1 MDNENKKIVAIYTRV
16 STTDQAREG
25 HSLEEQEKR
34 LKARCVS
41 NDYVVY
47 KVYTDAGIS
56 GKSAENRPAYQQMLK
71 DMKKGKF
78 NLIMAF
84 KMDRISRSII
94 DFEEF
99 FNELKKYNC
108 GIEFLCENIDTTG
121 AAGMMFARILGIF
134 AQFERELI
142 QERTLV
148 GVESAVNKGHIG
160 GKPPLGY
167 KHKLDDSGKHKLKEW
182 EIDKDEAEIVKEIFE
197 LCASGKTYFQISK
210 ILKEKYPN
218 AISSI
223 KRNKETG
230 EEKIIYRKWN
240 DSSISTILNN
250 KSYMGVYEYRKCLKD
265 KETIEIAGVVP
276 AIISEELYNDCQEM
290 IARNG
295 RNYYR
300 SKNYLFVQRLVCPH
314 CGRIMACNGC
324 KNKMKKD
331 YLYYKC
337 KDCGIYV
344 REELIENA
352 LINKLNN
359 LLELSSIINNDYY
372 ITDSRT
378 AEKFNNCRLDHR
390 LRFAIDEKIINDKK
404 QLLDSTELNELWKM
418 TSYETKC
425 EFIGKYIDTI
435 VIKESKN
442 KRNKI
447 TSVEIIDLKLKPN
460 KVKQLLNFEGNNL
473 MDKIIGTGVLK
484 ASIAEMKHEKDAN
497 EYIDILRNKYKFIA
511 IDFLKEEDY
520 FLNPMLFKIIKVKP
534 KSYIEKEKT
543 IGLFLIESS
552 NFIRDGLKIYNPI
565 RKEANNVL

>member
-1 MDNENKKIVAIYTRV
+1 MNNDKKMVAIYTRV

-34 LKARCVS
+34 LKARCIS
-41 NDYVVY
+41 NDYEVY

-94 DFEEF
+94 DFEDF
-99 FNELKKYNC
+99 FKELKKYNC

-148 GVESAVNKGHIG
+148 GVESAVNKGHFG

-167 KHKLDDSGKHKLKEW
+167 KHKLDVSGKHKLKEW
-182 EIDKDEAEIVKEIFE
+182 EIDKDEAKIVKEIFD

-210 ILKEKYPN
+210 LLKEKYPN
-218 AISSI
+218 VISSI
-223 KRNKETG
+223 KEDKETG
-230 EEKIIYRKWN
+230 EKKITYRKWN
-240 DSSISTILNN
+240 DSSISCILNN
-250 KSYMGVYEYRKCLKD
+250 KCYMGTYEYRKCLENKD
-265 KETIEIAGVVP
+265 TIEIVDIVP
-276 AIISEELYNDCQEM
+276 KIISKELYNDCQEM

-300 SKNYLFVQRLVCPH
+300 SKNYLFIQKLVCPH
-314 CGRIMACNGC
+314 CGRIMACNGV
-324 KNKMKKD
+324 KNKMKND

-344 REELIENA
+344 RESLIENA
-352 LINKLNN
+352 LLTELNN
-359 LLELSSIINNDYY
+359 LLELSNIINSNCC

-378 AEKFNNCRLDHR
+378 AEKYNSCKLDHKI
-390 LRFAIDEKIINDKK
+390 RFAIDEKIIKDKMT
-404 QLLDSTELNELWKM
+404 LLDSNELNELWKI
-418 TSYETKC
+418 TSYEAKC
-425 EFIGKYIDTI
+425 NFIGNYIDTI
-435 VIKESKN
+435 TIKEKIDSK
-442 KRNKI
+442 KKI
-447 TSVEIIDLKLKPN
+447 IKVDLVNLKLKSN
-460 KVKQLLNFEGNNL
+460 KVKELLDLEEKN
-473 MDKIIGTGVLK
+473 MIDKIIGSGVLK
-484 ASIAEMKHEKDAN
+484 ASITEVKHDKDALD
-497 EYIDILRNKYKFIA
+497 YIELLRTKYKFA
-511 IDFLKEEDY
+511 AYDFYDIEDY
-520 FLNPMLFKIIKVKP
+520 YTNPLLFKIIKVNP
-534 KSYIEKEKT
+534 KSCVEKKKVYGLVLLEYTNLLKQCT
-543 IGLFLIESS
+543 IT
-552 NFIRDGLKIYNPI
+552 Y
-565 RKEANNVL
+565 NNVS

>member
-1 MDNENKKIVAIYTRV
+1 MVAIYTRV

-34 LKARCVS
+34 LKARCIS
-41 NDYVVY
+41 NDYEVY

-94 DFEEF
+94 DFEDF
-99 FNELKKYNC
+99 FKELKKYNC

-148 GVESAVNKGHIG
+148 GVESAVNKGHFG

-167 KHKLDDSGKHKLKEW
+167 KHKLDVSGKHKLKEW
-182 EIDKDEAEIVKEIFE
+182 EIDKDEAKIVKEIFD

-210 ILKEKYPN
+210 LLKEKYPN
-218 AISSI
+218 VISSI
-223 KRNKETG
+223 KEDKETG
-230 EEKIIYRKWN
+230 EKKITYRKWN
-240 DSSISTILNN
+240 DSSISCILNN
-250 KSYMGVYEYRKCLKD
+250 KCYMGTYEYRKCLENKD
-265 KETIEIAGVVP
+265 TIEIVDIVP
-276 AIISEELYNDCQEM
+276 KIISKELYNDCQEM

-300 SKNYLFVQRLVCPH
+300 SKNYLFIQKLVCPH
-314 CGRIMACNGC
+314 CGRIMACNGV
-324 KNKMKKD
+324 KNKMKND

-344 REELIENA
+344 RESLIENA
-352 LINKLNN
+352 LLTELNN
-359 LLELSSIINNDYY
+359 LLELSNIINSNCC

-378 AEKFNNCRLDHR
+378 AEKYNSCKLDHKI
-390 LRFAIDEKIINDKK
+390 RFAIDEKIIKDKMT
-404 QLLDSTELNELWKM
+404 LLDSNELNELWKI
-418 TSYETKC
+418 TSYEAKC
-425 EFIGKYIDTI
+425 NFIGNYIDTI
-435 VIKESKN
+435 TIKEKIDSK
-442 KRNKI
+442 KKI
-447 TSVEIIDLKLKPN
+447 IKVDLVNLKLKSN
-460 KVKQLLNFEGNNL
+460 KVKELLDLEEKN
-473 MDKIIGTGVLK
+473 MIDKIIGSGVLK
-484 ASIAEMKHEKDAN
+484 ASITEVKHDKDALD
-497 EYIDILRNKYKFIA
+497 YIELLRTKYKFA
-511 IDFLKEEDY
+511 AYDFYDIEDY
-520 FLNPMLFKIIKVKP
+520 YTNPLLFKIIKVNP
-534 KSYIEKEKT
+534 KSCVEKKKVYGLVLLEYTNLLKQCT
-543 IGLFLIESS
+543 IT
-552 NFIRDGLKIYNPI
+552 Y
-565 RKEANNVL
+565 NNVS

>member
-1 MDNENKKIVAIYTRV
+1 MKNDKKMVAIYTRV

-25 HSLEEQEKR
+25 HSLEEQQKR

-41 NDYVVY
+41 NDYEVY

-94 DFEEF
+94 DFEDF
-99 FNELKKYNC
+99 FKELKKYNC

-148 GVESAVNKGHIG
+148 GVESAVNKGHFG

-167 KHKLDDSGKHKLKEW
+167 KHKLDVSGKHKLKEW
-182 EIDKDEAEIVKEIFE
+182 EIDKDEAKIVKEIFD

-210 ILKEKYPN
+210 LLKEKYPN
-218 AISSI
+218 VISSI
-223 KRNKETG
+223 KEDKETG
-230 EEKIIYRKWN
+230 EKKITYRKWN
-240 DSSISTILNN
+240 DSSISCILNN
-250 KSYMGVYEYRKCLKD
+250 KCYMGTYEYRKCLENKD
-265 KETIEIAGVVP
+265 TIEIVDIVP
-276 AIISEELYNDCQEM
+276 KIISKELYNDCQEM

-300 SKNYLFVQRLVCPH
+300 SKNYLFIQKLVCPH
-314 CGRIMACNGC
+314 CGRIMACNGV
-324 KNKMKKD
+324 KNKMKND

-344 REELIENA
+344 RESLIENA
-352 LINKLNN
+352 LLTELNN
-359 LLELSSIINNDYY
+359 LLELSNIINSNCC

-378 AEKFNNCRLDHR
+378 AEKYNSCKLDHKI
-390 LRFAIDEKIINDKK
+390 RFAIDEKIIKDKMT
-404 QLLDSTELNELWKM
+404 LLDSNELNELWKI
-418 TSYETKC
+418 TSYEAKC
-425 EFIGKYIDTI
+425 NFIGNYIDTI
-435 VIKESKN
+435 TIKEKIDSK
-442 KRNKI
+442 KKI
-447 TSVEIIDLKLKPN
+447 IKVDLVNLKLKSN
-460 KVKQLLNFEGNNL
+460 KVKELLDLEEKN
-473 MDKIIGTGVLK
+473 MIDKIIGSGVLK
-484 ASIAEMKHEKDAN
+484 ASITEVKHDKDALD
-497 EYIDILRNKYKFIA
+497 YIELLRTKYKFA
-511 IDFLKEEDY
+511 AYDFYGIEDY
-520 FLNPMLFKIIKVKP
+520 YTDPLLFKIIKVNP
-534 KSYIEKEKT
+534 KSCVEKKKVYGLVLLEYTNLLKQCT
-543 IGLFLIESS
+543 IT
-552 NFIRDGLKIYNPI
+552 Y
-565 RKEANNVL
+565 NNVS

>member
-1 MDNENKKIVAIYTRV
+1 MKNDKKMVAIYTRV

-25 HSLEEQEKR
+25 HSLEEQQKR

-41 NDYVVY
+41 NDYEVY

-94 DFEEF
+94 DFEDF
-99 FNELKKYNC
+99 FKELKKYNC

-148 GVESAVNKGHIG
+148 GVESAVNKGHFG

-167 KHKLDDSGKHKLKEW
+167 KHKLDVSGKHKLKEW
-182 EIDKDEAEIVKEIFE
+182 EIDKDEAKIVKEIFD

-210 ILKEKYPN
+210 LLKEKYPN
-218 AISSI
+218 VISSI
-223 KRNKETG
+223 KEDKETG
-230 EEKIIYRKWN
+230 EKKITYRKWN
-240 DSSISTILNN
+240 DSSISCILNN
-250 KSYMGVYEYRKCLKD
+250 KCYMGTYEYRKCLENKD
-265 KETIEIAGVVP
+265 TIEIVDIVP
-276 AIISEELYNDCQEM
+276 KIISKELYNDCQEM

-300 SKNYLFVQRLVCPH
+300 SKNYLFIQKLVCPH
-314 CGRIMACNGC
+314 CGRIMACNGV
-324 KNKMKKD
+324 KNKIKND

-344 REELIENA
+344 RESLIENA
-352 LINKLNN
+352 LLTELNN
-359 LLELSSIINNDYY
+359 LLELSNIINSNYC

-378 AEKFNNCRLDHR
+378 AEKYNSCKLDHKI
-390 LRFAIDEKIINDKK
+390 RFAIDEKIIKDKMT
-404 QLLDSTELNELWKM
+404 LLDSNELNELWKI
-418 TSYETKC
+418 TSYEAKC
-425 EFIGKYIDTI
+425 NFIGNYIDTI
-435 VIKESKN
+435 TIKEKIDSK
-442 KRNKI
+442 KKI
-447 TSVEIIDLKLKPN
+447 IKVDLVNLKLKSN
-460 KVKQLLNFEGNNL
+460 KVKELLDLEEKN
-473 MDKIIGTGVLK
+473 MIDKIIGSGVLK
-484 ASIAEMKHEKDAN
+484 ASITEVKHDKEALD
-497 EYIDILRNKYKFIA
+497 YIELLRTKYKFA
-511 IDFLKEEDY
+511 AYDFYDIEDY
-520 FLNPMLFKIIKVKP
+520 YTNPLLFKIIKVNP
-534 KSYIEKEKT
+534 KSCVEKKKVYGLVLLEYTNLLKQCT
-543 IGLFLIESS
+543 IT
-552 NFIRDGLKIYNPI
+552 Y
-565 RKEANNVL
+565 NNVS

>member
-1 MDNENKKIVAIYTRV
+1 MKNDKKMVAIYTRV

-34 LKARCVS
+34 LKARCIS
-41 NDYVVY
+41 NDYEVY

-94 DFEEF
+94 DFEDF
-99 FNELKKYNC
+99 FKELKKYNC

-148 GVESAVNKGHIG
+148 GVESAVNKGHFG

-167 KHKLDDSGKHKLKEW
+167 KHKLDVSGKHKLKEW
-182 EIDKDEAEIVKEIFE
+182 EIDKDEAKIVKEIFD

-210 ILKEKYPN
+210 LLKEKYPN
-218 AISSI
+218 VISSI
-223 KRNKETG
+223 KEDKETG
-230 EEKIIYRKWN
+230 EKKITYRKWN
-240 DSSISTILNN
+240 DSSISCILNN
-250 KSYMGVYEYRKCLKD
+250 KCYMGTYEYRKCLENKD
-265 KETIEIAGVVP
+265 TIEIVDIVP
-276 AIISEELYNDCQEM
+276 KIISKELYNDCQEM

-300 SKNYLFVQRLVCPH
+300 SKNYLFIQKLVCPH
-314 CGRIMACNGC
+314 CGRIMACNGV
-324 KNKMKKD
+324 KNKIKND

-344 REELIENA
+344 RESLIENA
-352 LINKLNN
+352 LLTELNN
-359 LLELSSIINNDYY
+359 LLELSNIINSNCC

-378 AEKFNNCRLDHR
+378 AEKYNSCKLDHKI
-390 LRFAIDEKIINDKK
+390 RFAIDEKIIKDKMT
-404 QLLDSTELNELWKM
+404 LLDSNELNELWKI
-418 TSYETKC
+418 TSYEAKC
-425 EFIGKYIDTI
+425 NFIGNYIDTI
-435 VIKESKN
+435 TIKEKIDSK
-442 KRNKI
+442 KKI
-447 TSVEIIDLKLKPN
+447 IKVDLVNLKLKSN
-460 KVKQLLNFEGNNL
+460 KVKELLDLEEKN
-473 MDKIIGTGVLK
+473 MIDKIIGSGVLK
-484 ASIAEMKHEKDAN
+484 ASITEVKHDKEALD
-497 EYIDILRNKYKFIA
+497 YIELLRTKYKFA
-511 IDFLKEEDY
+511 AYDFYDIEDY
-520 FLNPMLFKIIKVKP
+520 YTNPLLFKIIKVNP
-534 KSYIEKEKT
+534 KSCVEKKKVYGLVLLEYTNLLKQCT
-543 IGLFLIESS
+543 IT
-552 NFIRDGLKIYNPI
+552 YNNI
-565 RKEANNVL
+565 S

>member
-1 MDNENKKIVAIYTRV
+1 MKNDKKMVAIYTRV

-25 HSLEEQEKR
+25 HSLEEQQKR

-41 NDYVVY
+41 NDYEVY

-94 DFEEF
+94 DFEDF
-99 FNELKKYNC
+99 FKELKKYNC

-148 GVESAVNKGHIG
+148 GVESAVNKGHFG

-167 KHKLDDSGKHKLKEW
+167 KHKLDVSGKHKLKEW
-182 EIDKDEAEIVKEIFE
+182 EIDKDEAKIVKEIFD

-210 ILKEKYPN
+210 LLKEKYPN
-218 AISSI
+218 VISSI
-223 KRNKETG
+223 KEDKETG
-230 EEKIIYRKWN
+230 EKKITYRKWN
-240 DSSISTILNN
+240 DSSISCILNN
-250 KSYMGVYEYRKCLKD
+250 KCYMGTYEYRKCLENKD
-265 KETIEIAGVVP
+265 TIEIVDIVP
-276 AIISEELYNDCQEM
+276 KIISKELYNDCQEM

-300 SKNYLFVQRLVCPH
+300 SKNYLFIQKLVCPH
-314 CGRIMACNGC
+314 CGRIMACNGV
-324 KNKMKKD
+324 KNKMKND

-344 REELIENA
+344 RESLIENV
-352 LINKLNN
+352 LLTELNN
-359 LLELSSIINNDYY
+359 LLELSNIINSNCC

-378 AEKFNNCRLDHR
+378 AEKYNSCKLDHKI
-390 LRFAIDEKIINDKK
+390 RFAIDEKIIKDKMT
-404 QLLDSTELNELWKM
+404 LLDSNELNELWRI
-418 TSYETKC
+418 TSYEAKC
-425 EFIGKYIDTI
+425 NFIGNYIDTI
-435 VIKESKN
+435 TIKEKIDSK
-442 KRNKI
+442 KKI
-447 TSVEIIDLKLKPN
+447 IKVDLVNLKLKSN
-460 KVKQLLNFEGNNL
+460 KVKELLDLEEKN
-473 MDKIIGTGVLK
+473 MIDKIIGSGVLK
-484 ASIAEMKHEKDAN
+484 VSITEVKHDKEALD
-497 EYIDILRNKYKFIA
+497 YIELLRTKYKFA
-511 IDFLKEEDY
+511 AYDFYDIEDY
-520 FLNPMLFKIIKVKP
+520 YTNPLLFKIIKVNP
-534 KSYIEKEKT
+534 KSCVEKKKVYGLVLLEYTNLLKQCT
-543 IGLFLIESS
+543 IT
-552 NFIRDGLKIYNPI
+552 Y
-565 RKEANNVL
+565 NNVS

>member
-1 MDNENKKIVAIYTRV
+1 MKNDKKMVAIYTRV

-34 LKARCVS
+34 LKARCIS
-41 NDYVVY
+41 NDYEVY

-94 DFEEF
+94 DFEDF
-99 FNELKKYNC
+99 FKELKKYNC

-148 GVESAVNKGHIG
+148 GVESAVNKGYFG

-167 KHKLDDSGKHKLKEW
+167 KHKLDVSGKHKLKEW
-182 EIDKDEAEIVKEIFE
+182 EIDKDEAKIVKEIFD

-210 ILKEKYPN
+210 LLKEKYPN
-218 AISSI
+218 VISSI
-223 KRNKETG
+223 KEDKETG
-230 EEKIIYRKWN
+230 EKKITYRKWN
-240 DSSISTILNN
+240 DSSISCILNN
-250 KSYMGVYEYRKCLKD
+250 KCYMGTYEYRKCLENKD
-265 KETIEIAGVVP
+265 TIEIVDIVP
-276 AIISEELYNDCQEM
+276 KIISKELYNDCQEM

-300 SKNYLFVQRLVCPH
+300 SKNYLFIQKLVCPH
-314 CGRIMACNGC
+314 CGRIMACNGV
-324 KNKMKKD
+324 KNKMKND

-344 REELIENA
+344 RESLIENA
-352 LINKLNN
+352 LLTELNN
-359 LLELSSIINNDYY
+359 LLELSNIINSNCC

-378 AEKFNNCRLDHR
+378 AEKYNSCKLDHKI
-390 LRFAIDEKIINDKK
+390 RFAIDEKIIKDKMT
-404 QLLDSTELNELWKM
+404 LLDSNELNELWKI
-418 TSYETKC
+418 TSYEAKC
-425 EFIGKYIDTI
+425 NFIGNYIDTI
-435 VIKESKN
+435 TIKEKIDSK
-442 KRNKI
+442 KKI
-447 TSVEIIDLKLKPN
+447 IKVDLVNLKLKSN
-460 KVKQLLNFEGNNL
+460 KVKELLDLEEKN
-473 MDKIIGTGVLK
+473 MIDKIIGSGVLK
-484 ASIAEMKHEKDAN
+484 ASITEVKHDKEALD
-497 EYIDILRNKYKFIA
+497 YIELLRTKYKFA
-511 IDFLKEEDY
+511 AYDFYDIEDY
-520 FLNPMLFKIIKVKP
+520 YTNPLLFKIIKVNP
-534 KSYIEKEKT
+534 KSCVEKKKVYGLVLLEYTNLLKQCT
-543 IGLFLIESS
+543 IT
-552 NFIRDGLKIYNPI
+552 Y
-565 RKEANNVL
+565 NNVS